1 MRLEPNTDGWSHDP
15 IAVGTDD
22 HHPRPATVDFSD
34 IATSVLG
41 SSDFNLDVILPDAG
55 YTYAQITMT
64 GPKPAGFS
72 TALWRECAI
81 VHATATAAEAIGH
94 SSRSTGTNNKTY
106 LVTYAKSVST
116 TNLTHKI
123 FDSNTGVSNRYIAL
137 KDARIIGTTLRL
149 VFHNYLGSAQ
159 TLWVKGQALVY

>member
-1 MRLEPNTDGWSHDP
+1 MRLEPNTDGWSHDA
-15 IAVGTDD
+15 IAVDVD
-22 HHPRPATVDFSD
+22 AHHPRPATVDFSD

-41 SSDFNLDVILPDAG
+41 GSDFNLDVILPDAG
-55 YTYAQITMT
+55 FTYAQITMT
-64 GPKPAGFS
+64 GPKRSAFA

-81 VHATATAAEAIGH
+81 VHATDTASEAIGH
-94 SSRSTGTNNKTY
+94 SSRSTGTNYKSY
-106 LVTYAKSVST
+106 LVTYAKSVGV

-123 FDSNTGVSNRYIAL
+123 FDSNTGQSNRYIAL

-149 VFHNYLGSAQ
+149 TFHNYLGSAQ